1 MFDEANGIEYKR
13 DLYTTSKVTL
23 QVYGMIRF
31 FFYNFDI
38 HVFLS
43 VDLIC
48 FYSTSF
54 CLPMTFVIEISS
66 SYFFFFLPFFLSSVH
81 RVFYYIFFTVI
92 VVSFYITTNT
102 VCAVVNEKNKEK
114 NRLKLFSY

>member
-1 MFDEANGIEYKR
+1 VFDEANGIEYKR

-66 SYFFFFLPFFLSSVH
+66 SYFFFFLPFFYRLFIEYSIIYSSPLLSSV
-81 RVFYYIFFTVI
+81 FT
-92 VVSFYITTNT
+92 
-102 VCAVVNEKNKEK
+102 
-114 NRLKLFSY
+114 